1 MDDNKPVENVEKKF
15 EDIMKEEAAIK
26 LQSDAI
32 AKLCKKKIEFDNS
45 KNTKR

>member
-1 MDDNKPVENVEKKF
+1 MAKKATKDTRTFEEKKQ
-15 EDIMKEEAAIK
+15 EEQQLK

-32 AKLCKKKIEFDNS
+32 AKLYKNKTQFDNS